1 MNLKVS
7 DSSILIDFLI
17 EKIGTASKTTVS
29 KMIKTGR
36 VEVNG
41 RQVIKR
47 EFKLSKGDSI
57 EIKKVARIEL
67 PDFPILYEDES
78 IIVAE
83 KPAGLL
89 TISTGKTNSPTF
101 FRMISDYIKSSNPK
115 SRLFIVHRLDRE
127 VSGAIVFAKS
137 EDIKDKL
144 QENWHNFEKRYIA
157 LVEGKMQEKSGKVEN
172 FLLENKAMVVYVAD
186 KNAINAKLAITNYSV
201 IQESSKFSLVS
212 IKIETGRKNQIRV
225 HMSHLGHPIVGDKKY
240 NSTLNPFKRIAL
252 HSSYLSIVHP
262 ITNKKMNFESKAP
275 SEFFTY
281 AKNIVE
287 STEETTDL

>member
-7 DSSILIDFLI
+7 ESSTLFDFLMA
-17 EKIGTASKTTVS
+17 KIGTASKTTVS
-29 KMIKTGR
+29 KMIKSGR

-41 RQVIKR
+41 HQILKK
-47 EFKLSKGDSI
+47 EFSLRPNDSI
-57 EIKKVARIEL
+57 EIKKTAKIEL
-67 PDFPILYEDES
+67 PKFPIIYEDDS

-89 TISTGKTNSPTF
+89 TISTGKTDSPTF
-101 FRMISDYIKSSNPK
+101 FRMVSDYIKSSNPK

-137 EDIKDKL
+137 EEIKDKL
-144 QENWHNFEKRYIA
+144 QEDWPNFEKRYIA
-157 LVEGKMQEKSGKVEN
+157 LVEGRMREKTGRIEN

-186 KNAINAKLAITNYSV
+186 KNAASAKKAITNYSV
-201 IQESSKFSLVS
+201 IQESAKFSLVS

-240 NSTLNPFKRIAL
+240 NSEINPFKRIAL
-252 HSSYLSIVHP
+252 HSAYLCINHP
-262 ITNKKMNFESKAP
+262 ITNKKMIFESKAP
-275 SEFFTY
+275 IEFFNY

-287 STEETTDL
+287 QE

>member
-57 EIKKVARIEL
+57 EIKKVARVER
-67 PDFPILYEDES
+67 PEFSILYEDEQ

-89 TISTGKTNSPTF
+89 TISTGKTDSPTF
-101 FRMISDYIKSSNPK
+101 FRMVSDYIKSSNPK

-137 EDIKDKL
+137 EEIKDKL

-157 LVEGKMQEKSGKVEN
+157 LVEGKMQSKSGRIEN
-172 FLLENKAMVVYVAD
+172 YLLENKAMVVYVAD

-201 IQESSKFSLVS
+201 IQESNKFSLVS
-212 IKIETGRKNQIRV
+212 IKIDTGRKNQIRV

-252 HSSYLSIVHP
+252 HSAYLSIVHP
-262 ITNKKMNFESKAP
+262 ITNKKMVFESKAP
-275 SEFFTY
+275 SEFFTH

-287 STEETTDL
+287 PTETTEI